1 MNIRVNYSLCF
12 NYMYLNDDK
21 RQINSKILMD
31 HKKTDL
37 GQKMKLFWQAV
48 NSNIKLTM

>member
-1 MNIRVNYSLCF
+1 
-12 NYMYLNDDK
+12 MYLNDEK
-21 RQINSKILMD
+21 RQINSKIIMD

-37 GQKMKLFWQAV
+37 GQRQAA